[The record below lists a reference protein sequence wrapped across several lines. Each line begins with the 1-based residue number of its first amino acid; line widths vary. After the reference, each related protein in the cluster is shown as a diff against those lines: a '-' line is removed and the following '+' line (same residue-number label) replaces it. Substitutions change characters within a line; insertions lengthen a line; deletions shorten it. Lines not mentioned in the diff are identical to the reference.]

1 VAFAVWVS
9 GADRARVERVA
20 DAIADHLA
28 TRDVPVEVLDSR
40 TPGADALGG
49 RAVVV
54 LADALARHG
63 VATIVALPLRAEDA
77 RATGARMIEVHACG
91 GERPGYEA
99 PERPE
104 VELEPGAGVERVVG
118 TLEVLGFLPRARER
132 AYTDD
137 EERQVIRRLKAF
149 GYL

>member
-1 VAFAVWVS
+1 MAFAVWVS

-20 DAIADHLA
+20 DAIAAHLA
-28 TRDVPVEVLDSR
+28 TRDLPVEVLDSR

-54 LADALARHG
+54 LADALARHS
-63 VATIVALPLRAEDA
+63 VATIVALPLPAEDA

-118 TLEVLGFLPRARER
+118 TLEVLGFLPRATER
-132 AYTDD
+132 AYTED
-137 EERQVIRRLKAF
+137 EERAVIRRLKAF